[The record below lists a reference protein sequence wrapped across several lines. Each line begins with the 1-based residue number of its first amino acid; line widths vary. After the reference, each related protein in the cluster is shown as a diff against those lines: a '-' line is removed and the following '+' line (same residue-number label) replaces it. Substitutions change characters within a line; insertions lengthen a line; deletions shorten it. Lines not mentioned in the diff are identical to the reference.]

1 MNSATVREKYVVI
14 SAALQLVALLPLFAI
29 ALSFGRM
36 AEKIDAHEKRLDRIE
51 RKVLVQVKKLDHDAG
66 IFGTSFGVSR
76 KTVSE
81 VMSGQSVILDMTLFP
96 RDTLQEKPAGYQSD
110 FSCTHDNLTTVF
122 WLKSLINPSG

>member
-1 MNSATVREKYVVI
+1 MNSSTVREKYVVI

-51 RKVLVQVKKLDHDAG
+51 RKVLVQVKKINYDAG
-66 IFGTSFGVSR
+66 IFGTSFGVSQN
-76 KTVSE
+76 KVSE
-81 VMSGQSVILDMTLFP
+81 VTSGQSVIFDMTLSS
-96 RDTLQEKPAGYQSD
+96 RDTLRERPTAYQSD
-110 FSCTHDNLTTVF
+110 FSCPHDNLTTVF

>member
-1 MNSATVREKYVVI
+1 VNSSTVREKYVVI

-51 RKVLVQVKKLDHDAG
+51 NKVLVQVKKLDHDAG
-66 IFGTSFGVSR
+66 NFYTSFGVSR

-96 RDTLQEKPAGYQSD
+96 RDTKKEKPAVYQSD
-110 FSCTHDNLTTVF
+110 FSCAHDNLTSIF
-122 WLKSLINPSG
+122 WLKSLVDSS